1 MHWVTGA
8 FHIDL
13 KMCLNV
19 VLFIQVVFAE
29 HAYILLGAC
38 AGGAGGDAA
47 GGAQRNIDPVHL
59 KVNI

>member
-1 MHWVTGA
+1 MHRATGA

-19 VLFIQVVFAE
+19 VFAK

-38 AGGAGGDAA
+38 AGSAGGDAA